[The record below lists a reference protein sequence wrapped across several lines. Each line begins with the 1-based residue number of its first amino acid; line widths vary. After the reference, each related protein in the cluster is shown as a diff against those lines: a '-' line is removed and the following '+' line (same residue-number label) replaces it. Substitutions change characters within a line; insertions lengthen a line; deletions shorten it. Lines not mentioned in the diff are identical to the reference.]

1 VAQVRSL
8 SLDELDERTLR
19 ALLCV
24 GNERSTRVWAPN
36 SKAPNS
42 APCVVRQ
49 GCGITATHTAASHAR
64 TLARDI

>member
-42 APCVVRQ
+42 APCAVRQ
-49 GCGITATHTAASHAR
+49 
-64 TLARDI
+64 